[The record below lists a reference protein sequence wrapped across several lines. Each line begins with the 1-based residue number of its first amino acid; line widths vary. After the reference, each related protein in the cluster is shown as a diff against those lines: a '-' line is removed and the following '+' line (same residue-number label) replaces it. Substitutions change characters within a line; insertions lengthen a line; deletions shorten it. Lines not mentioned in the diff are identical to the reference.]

1 MAWWTEVHGLA
12 ILLGGVVGLILATSG
27 AGGGIIAVPLL
38 VFGLGLPMQQA
49 APIGLLAVGLAAGLG
64 AFLGWRQ
71 GILRYRAAGLIGV
84 VGMITA
90 PLGVWLAHQV
100 PNRPLMV
107 AFAFVLVWTALA
119 TLRRARESVRKV
131 VCEDAG
137 SATDSPARPGVACR
151 LDPARGRFLWNM
163 PCARAL
169 AGTGLVSGLLSGLL
183 GVGGGFVIVPA
194 LGRHSDLPQRSVLA
208 TSLGVITLVA
218 LGGIGAAAW
227 HGAIPWAA
235 ALPFGGGAV
244 VGLLLGQGIGARLAG
259 HRLQQSFALVSLLA
273 AVLLLL
279 RASGFLL
286 QG

>member
-12 ILLGGVVGLILATSG
+12 ILLGGVVGLILAMSG

-71 GILRYRAAGLIGV
+71 GILRYRAAGLIGL
-84 VGMITA
+84 VGMATA

-100 PNRPLMV
+100 PNRPLMA
-107 AFAFVLVWTALA
+107 AFALVLVWTALA
-119 TLRRARESVRKV
+119 TLRRARQGARGAKGGGGEAD
-131 VCEDAG
+131 CLA
-137 SATDSPARPGVACR
+137 AARPGVACR
-151 LDPARGRFLWNM
+151 LDPAQGRFLWNL

-244 VGLLLGQGIGARLAG
+244 AGLLLGQGIGARLAG

-273 AVLLLL
+273 AALLLL
-279 RASGFLL
+279 RASGLL
-286 QG
+286 WQG